1 MLRKLFLLITMLST
15 AFTSSLSYASP
26 KTIQL
31 NTTNVLSIRGTID
44 DAVAKVENYAI
55 KLVEWCWHSRVNIL
69 HKKRR
74 KKNVTRRNNNN
85 T

>member
-1 MLRKLFLLITMLST
+1 MLDNFIYRFC
-15 AFTSSLSYASP
+15 
-26 KTIQL
+26 
-31 NTTNVLSIRGTID
+31 GWID
-44 DAVAKVENYAI
+44 DGVAKIETYAI

-74 KKNVTRRNNNN
+74 KKNDTRRNSNN